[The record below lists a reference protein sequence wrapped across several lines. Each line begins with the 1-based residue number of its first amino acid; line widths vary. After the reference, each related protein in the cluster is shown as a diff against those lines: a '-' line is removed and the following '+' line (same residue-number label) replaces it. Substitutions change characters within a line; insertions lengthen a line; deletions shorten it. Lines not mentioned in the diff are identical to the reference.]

1 MDNIESLSQN
11 GNFIQTFGV
20 DIFLRKPVSFERNKG
35 GDSKW
40 IKNAF

>member
-1 MDNIESLSQN
+1 MTGKESASQN
-11 GNFIQTFGV
+11 EDFIQTFGV
-20 DIFLRKPVSFERNKG
+20 DVFLRKPVSFGKNEG